1 MKKSFI
7 VFALCF
13 IAALGLTVNCTL
25 AQRRGGGMRGFRSNA
40 ASFSPSRTNS
50 TRAFRSNAN
59 SITANRSRIKGLG
72 RSTASGPRR
81 YAVYKKTNARTG
93 QVYYGRTSG
102 TGSTRSIVARRDHN
116 HHMNKAGYSKAVPIR
131 SSTNKAAV
139 RGLEDK
145 LIAKNTQ
152 RGRNGNAI
160 RGISSRN
167 PNRQRYHLEARKLTR
182 KLD

>member
-1 MKKSFI
+1 MKKYSVVFI
-7 VFALCF
+7 FSLIVALLVTIDFAF
-13 IAALGLTVNCTL
+13 

-40 ASFSPSRTNS
+40 T
-50 TRAFRSNAN
+50 
-59 SITANRSRIKGLG
+59 SITANRSRGFG
-72 RSTASGPRR
+72 RTATSNPRR

-102 TGSTRSIVARRDHN
+102 RGSTRSIVARRDRN

-160 RGISSRN
+160 RGISPRN
-167 PNRQRYHLEARKLTR
+167 PNRSRYHLESRKLTR
-182 KLD
+182 RLD